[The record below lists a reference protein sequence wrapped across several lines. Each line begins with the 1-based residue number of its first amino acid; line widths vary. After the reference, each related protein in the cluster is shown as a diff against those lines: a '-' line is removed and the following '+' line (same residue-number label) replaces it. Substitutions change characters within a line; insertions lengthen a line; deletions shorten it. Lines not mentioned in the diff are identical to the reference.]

1 MRSLAIVA
9 LAALLAACA
18 TVPTV
23 RTDHDPTAAFAQY
36 RSYSWRETPKGG
48 PALVMQRI
56 VDDIDAQLAAKGWQK
71 VEEGGDIAIA
81 AHVATYQKHQIDTFY
96 DAPMW
101 GGWGWYGPYPWWGA
115 GMGFSRTRATSF
127 TVGTLLVD
135 MFDTRTKRAVW
146 SSVAEGTVPSKPE
159 RVNEKIDQAVAKMFA
174 GFPPGSAP
182 P

>member
-1 MRSLAIVA
+1 MRSFVLAA
-9 LAALLAACA
+9 LALLLAACA
-18 TVPTV
+18 SVPSV
-23 RTDHDPTAAFAQY
+23 RTDHDPAARFAQY
-36 RSYSWRETPKGG
+36 HTYSWRELPQGG

-71 VEEGGDIAIA
+71 VADGGDIALA
-81 AHVATYQKHQIDTFY
+81 AHVASYQKHQIDTFY

-101 GGWGWYGPYPWWGA
+101 GGWGWYGPWWGA
-115 GMGFSRTRATSF
+115 GMGFSRSRSTSF

-135 MFDTRTKRAVW
+135 MFDTQTKRAVW

-159 RVNEKIDQAVAKMFA
+159 QVNQKIDQAVAKMFA